1 MRENMR
7 EHLTW
12 RRWLRSGVALS
23 ALAGAT
29 FLALPQS
36 AEAAPIPAGYS
47 CVGAC
52 GTLGADGVVTAPP
65 IGGSTYQYVSTWG
78 GTGGVGS
85 LPGVGGSGSPTNGS
99 TLSTPVF
106 AAAAGDALNFAFNY
120 VTSDG
125 SGFADYAWARLL
137 DGADTQ
143 IALLFTA
150 RTTVGGNTV
159 PGFGMPT
166 PAATLTPSSTPINA
180 NATTWSVL
188 GGDSGRCWSTGC
200 GNTGWILS
208 NYTIAAAGNYKL
220 QFGVTNWN
228 DTQFASGMAIAGVT
242 VGGKPIDPVPV
253 PEPAS
258 LALLGF
264 GLAGVAAMR
273 RRRKEG

>member
-1 MRENMR
+1 MREY
-7 EHLTW
+7 LTW
-12 RRWLRSGVALS
+12 RRWLRSGVAFS

-29 FLALPQS
+29 FLALPQA

-65 IGGSTYQYVSTWG
+65 VGGSTYQYVSTWG
-78 GTGGVGS
+78 GTNGVGS
-85 LPGVGGSGSPTNGS
+85 LPGVGGTGSPTDGS

-106 AAAAGDALNFAFNY
+106 AAQAGDALNFAFNY

-125 SGFADYAWARLL
+125 SGYADYAWARLVT
-137 DGADTQ
+137 DANVEV
-143 IALLFTA
+143 ALLFTA
-150 RTTVGGNTV
+150 RTTPGGDTV

-166 PAATLTPSSTPINA
+166 PAATLSPASTPINPG
-180 NATTWSVL
+180 ATIWSPL
-188 GGDSGRCWSTGC
+188 GADSGRCFNGPTAGC

-273 RRRKEG
+273 RRRKVG